1 MSHDDL
7 PYCGECG
14 VSHDPVCGPSRM
26 IAVGLLLDV
35 PERVTN
41 DEVLERVIDA
51 VEARQQTVGEANPF
65 AVSDSVLH
73 PDPEVVF
80 PSEGR

>member
-1 MSHDDL
+1 MSHDEL

-35 PERVTN
+35 PARITN
-41 DEVLERVIDA
+41 DEVI
-51 VEARQQTVGEANPF
+51 EAIQ
-65 AVSDSVLH
+65 DSVDEPFSITDTILH
-73 PDPEVVF
+73 PDPEVIF